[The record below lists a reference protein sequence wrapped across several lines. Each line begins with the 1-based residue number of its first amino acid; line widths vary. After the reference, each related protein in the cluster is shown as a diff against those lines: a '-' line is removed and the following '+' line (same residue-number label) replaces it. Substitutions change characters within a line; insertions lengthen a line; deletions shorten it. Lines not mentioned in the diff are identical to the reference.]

1 MISNET
7 SNFKEL
13 LFKYGEKNQDAIFNK
28 IKEFEQNFNKKTSID
43 KIDYTNFNKALSEAI
58 IIMEHQD
65 IILSFVQQLSI
76 TIRKKME
83 LSKKQMELDKF
94 KITKEVENLELI
106 GELSTKTEKQL
117 IIKREIEERMFKKTS
132 EYEQIKMDYEF
143 SKWFVDDATRSRDLS
158 YAYYQAIKMII
169 PKN

>member
-1 MISNET
+1 
-7 SNFKEL
+7 
-13 LFKYGEKNQDAIFNK
+13 
-28 IKEFEQNFNKKTSID
+28 
-43 KIDYTNFNKALSEAI
+43 
-58 IIMEHQD
+58 MEHQD

-132 EYEQIKMDYEF
+132 EYEQMKMDYEF
-143 SKWFVDDATRSRDLS
+143 SKWFVDDATRSRDLA

-169 PKN
+169 PKS

>member
-94 KITKEVENLELI
+94 KITKEVEN
-106 GELSTKTEKQL
+106 QL

-132 EYEQIKMDYEF
+132 EYEQMKMDYEF

-169 PKN
+169 PKS